1 MAEQR
6 HIHEIFIWLKN
17 GNSPQ
22 NEDKFEYYPDLK
34 NEDYLKN
41 WDIPQNDNNLKMTMT
56 SKMKMI
62 SNNEYDLKN

>member
-1 MAEQR
+1 MQELGWVEQCQTQFFSVAEQR
-6 HIHEIFIWLKN
+6 HIHESFIWLKN

-41 WDIPQNDNNLKMTMT
+41 WDIPQKTT
-56 SKMKMI
+56 
-62 SNNEYDLKN
+62 